1 MILKLNS
8 MAEFMMWHMSALFE
22 NVGTIQDGMQTLG
35 KKINIQDKPD
45 AKPLAV
51 TQGEIVFKDVTFAY
65 NNKMSS
71 ITLIYTLKQVKRLV
85 SLAVQVQVNLPSS
98 NYCYTFIILKK
109 VQF

>member
-65 NNKMSS
+65 NNKNV
-71 ITLIYTLKQVKRLV
+71 IDHFNLHIKAGEKIGIVV
-85 SLAVQVQVNLPSS
+85 VQVQVNLPSS
-98 NYCYTFIILKK
+98 NYFYTFTILKK